1 MTRPSLSKLRTKG
14 AWETWSVVPRM
25 WPWVRP
31 HKLLA
36 FASALLTGLAVV
48 IGLAQPWP
56 LAFMVDSVLGNQPP
70 PAAIT
75 NLLGTSDKYALL
87 VFAAVASL
95 VLAIITNGIAVVHE
109 YVNTKLEQRLVL
121 DFRSDLFWH
130 AQRLSV
136 DYHDRK
142 QTGQLMTQLL
152 QEADAA
158 GSIVMELLPL
168 AQSVLTLVGMFVIV
182 LRMDAELALLSLI
195 VVPFVYYSVGFYST
209 RIVPLLR
216 HVRGLEWQSASII
229 FESMSML
236 RVVAAFAREPYEFSR
251 FRTQGETA
259 ANARVGLTVRQTLF
273 SLGVN
278 TATAAGTALILA
290 VGALNVLHGQLTV
303 GELLVVLSYIASVYQ
318 PLETISSTVGSMQ
331 QQFVAVQGAFMLL
344 DTDPEINDVPGA
356 VEVERARGAIAFDR
370 VSFSYHER
378 DDTLRDITFAVEPGQ
393 HIGIVGPT
401 GAGKTTLANLI
412 KRFHDP
418 DDGHVELD
426 GVDVRK
432 LKLRSLRE
440 QISVVLQVPQLFSGT
455 IADNIRYG
463 RLDATQDEIVGAAK
477 AANAHSFIEH
487 LPEGYAT
494 ELSEGGA
501 QISVGERQR
510 ICVARAFLKDAPILI
525 LDEPT
530 SSIDSKT
537 EGVILDALD
546 QLMVGR
552 TTFMIAHRLSTI
564 RHADVI
570 LVLSHGRLVE
580 RGTHEELLEVGGLY
594 RELYDAQTVRRR
606 TRGPRQPTL
615 LDAARPRS
623 EVNGGVDPPE
633 VSHGATRPPPSLGS
647 APVDLPAS
655 AAWLLLVAARELADS
670 GTPAALEALSHLH
683 SHPTQEVR
691 LAAKLAE
698 SLLAGLE
705 GQKTRP
711 IAAVPA
717 DAQIGE
723 SVVDVAR
730 VLGGSR

>member
-1 MTRPSLSKLRTKG
+1 
-14 AWETWSVVPRM
+14 M

-36 FASALLTGLAVV
+36 IASTLLTGLAVV
-48 IGLAQPWP
+48 LGLAQPWP
-56 LAFMVDSVLGNQPP
+56 LAFMVDSVLGNHPP

-75 NLLGTSDKYALL
+75 SFIGTSDKYALL
-87 VFAAVASL
+87 VFAAVVSL
-95 VLAIITNGIAVVHE
+95 ALAIITNAIAVVHE

-158 GSIVMELLPL
+158 GSLVMELLPL
-168 AQSVLTLVGMFVIV
+168 AQSVFTLVGMFVIV

-209 RIVPLLR
+209 RIVPRLR
-216 HVRGLEWQSASII
+216 YVRGLEWQSASII

-236 RVVAAFAREPYEFSR
+236 RVVAAFAREPYEFRR

-356 VEVERARGAIAFDR
+356 VEVERSCGAIAFDH
-370 VSFSYHER
+370 VSFSYQER

-393 HIGIVGPT
+393 HVGIVGPT

-418 DDGHVELD
+418 DEGHVELD

-477 AANAHSFIEH
+477 AANAHELHRALARGLFDRAQRGRCPDLCRRAAANLRRACI
-487 LPEGYAT
+487 PEGRADPDPRRAD
-494 ELSEGGA
+494 LLDRLQDGG
-501 QISVGERQR
+501 
-510 ICVARAFLKDAPILI
+510 
-525 LDEPT
+525 
-530 SSIDSKT
+530 
-537 EGVILDALD
+537 
-546 QLMVGR
+546 
-552 TTFMIAHRLSTI
+552 
-564 RHADVI
+564 RHPRRPRPA
-570 LVLSHGRLVE
+570 HGRPDDLHD
-580 RGTHEELLEVGGLY
+580 RPSPLDDPACGCHSRHES
-594 RELYDAQTVRRR
+594 RSARR
-606 TRGPRQPTL
+606 TR
-615 LDAARPRS
+615 DAR
-623 EVNGGVDPPE
+623 
-633 VSHGATRPPPSLGS
+633 GAP
-647 APVDLPAS
+647 
-655 AAWLLLVAARELADS
+655 
-670 GTPAALEALSHLH
+670 
-683 SHPTQEVR
+683 
-691 LAAKLAE
+691 
-698 SLLAGLE
+698 
-705 GQKTRP
+705 
-711 IAAVPA
+711 
-717 DAQIGE
+717 
-723 SVVDVAR
+723 
-730 VLGGSR
+730 

>member
-1 MTRPSLSKLRTKG
+1 MSVDPKTSGESTARSRLSKFRLKG
-14 AWETWSVVPRM
+14 AWETWKVVPRM

-31 HKLLA
+31 HSLLA
-36 FASALLTGLAVV
+36 VASALLTGLAVV
-48 IGLAQPWP
+48 VGLAQPWP
-56 LAFMVDSVLGNQPP
+56 LAFMVDSVLGNHPP

-75 NLLGTSDKYALL
+75 SLLGTSDKYTLL
-87 VFAAVASL
+87 VFAALATL
-95 VLAIITNGIAVVHE
+95 ALAIVTNGLAVVHE

-158 GSIVMELLPL
+158 GSLVMELLPL
-168 AQSVLTLVGMFVIV
+168 AQSLFTLVGMFVIV

-216 HVRGLEWQSASII
+216 YVRGLEWQSASII

-236 RVVAAFAREPYEFSR
+236 RVVAAFAREPYEFRR

-344 DTDPEINDVPGA
+344 DTDPEINDALDA
-356 VEVERARGAIAFDR
+356 VEIRRARGAIAFDH
-370 VSFSYHER
+370 VSFSYEKR
-378 DDTLRDITFAVEPGQ
+378 DETLRDITFTVDPGQ

-418 DDGHVELD
+418 DDGRVELD
-426 GVDVRK
+426 GIDVRK

-463 RLDATQDEIVGAAK
+463 RLDASDDEIVEAAK
-477 AANAHSFIEH
+477 AANAHDFIER
-487 LPEGYAT
+487 LPEGYST

-537 EGVILDALD
+537 ESVILDALD

-570 LVLSHGRLVE
+570 LVMSHGRLVE
-580 RGTHEELLEVGGLY
+580 RGTHDELLEVAGLY
-594 RELYDAQTVRRR
+594 RELHDAQIVRRR
-606 TRGPRQPTL
+606 ARAPRQPAL
-615 LDAARPRS
+615 MDVSPPQSA
-623 EVNGGVDPPE
+623 NGG
-633 VSHGATRPPPSLGS
+633 SLGA
-647 APVDLPAS
+647 APVGLPAA
-655 AAWLLLVAARELADS
+655 AAWLLLVAARELADN
-670 GTPAALEALSHLH
+670 GTPTALEALSHLH

-691 LAAKLAE
+691 LAAKLAH
-698 SLLAGLE
+698 SLLDGLE

-711 IAAVPA
+711 LVAVPA
-717 DAQIGE
+717 AAGAGE
-723 SVVDVAR
+723 SVVEVAR
-730 VLGGSR
+730 ALGDRR